1 VGVSAELYAVPA
13 PSADGSLDVDT
24 FGEMFEALAVQL
36 EQGRVGDVLAELRLA
51 ARDYADIPIP
61 MLPQDL

>member
-1 VGVSAELYAVPA
+1 MSAELHAVTA

-24 FGEMFEALAVQL
+24 FGDMFEALAVQL
-36 EQGRVGDVLAELRLA
+36 EQGRIGDVLAELRYA

>member
-1 VGVSAELYAVPA
+1 MSEAELYAVPA
-13 PSADGSLDVDT
+13 PSPDGSLDVDT

-61 MLPQDL
+61 MLPQDA

>member
-1 VGVSAELYAVPA
+1 MSEAELYAVDP
-13 PSADGSLDVDT
+13 PPADGCLAVDT

-36 EQGRVGDVLAELRLA
+36 EQGRIDDVLAELKLA

-61 MLPQDL
+61 MLPQDM